1 MSLDCIKVF
10 GNFGGGKK
18 DQERADHIAQVKQC
32 GLSS

>member
-10 GNFGGGKK
+10 GNFSGGKK
-18 DQERADHIAQVKQC
+18 DQERADHILQVKQC